1 MVDYLLLT
9 TGIILMLGGIIGCI
23 LPVIP
28 GPPLSFL
35 GLILLHLSRFAQ
47 FSTKFLIIMGTVAVI
62 VTALDYLVPLWG
74 TKKLGGSRAGI
85 WGAGIGMM
93 VGIFFFP
100 PLGII
105 LGPFLGAVIAELYKG
120 AQFHQSIRS
129 GLGSLVGFMAG
140 TGLKMIAAIVMAYY
154 LVIALF

>member
-154 LVIALF
+154 FVIALF